1 MPTPRPTRIALLGA
15 TLTGNRGA
23 ESMLRAAVQRIPELV
38 PGTDFTLLSLV
49 PADDAAENRDPQ
61 LRIAPFTPAHMLALA
76 LPLALLAGALAR
88 LGLPHRFLLAT
99 RALRAI
105 DDADLV
111 VDLSGISFVDG
122 RGPILVYNVLVVLLP
137 ALLRTP
143 LLKYSQ
149 ALGPFHEPLN
159 AWCARRLLPRTAA
172 IAARGRIS
180 RAHLAELDLR
190 ATRVV
195 TCADAAFAMRIDDR
209 ARERVAPLR
218 TQPGFQRP
226 VVCVS
231 ASSVVHGLCEKR
243 GIDYPHQLAAFIRWL
258 IDERDYGVCLLAHSA
273 RPGHRSPRNNDL
285 PVCDTIHRIVGRE
298 ACIFPQES
306 YDAQALRALIGECRF
321 LVASRFHA
329 MVSGLATGVPTA
341 LVGWSHKYREV
352 LADFELEDYAIDH
365 ASLSEGALRELFARL
380 ERDEA
385 EIRERIRRHL
395 PGVMESSL
403 GNARLAAELLVPA
416 AEGSGP

>member
-1 MPTPRPTRIALLGA
+1 MPPPHPARIALLGA

-23 ESMLRAAVQRIPELV
+23 ESMLRAAVQRIPEIV
-38 PGTDFTLLSLV
+38 PGAEFTLLSLV
-49 PADDAAENRDPQ
+49 PAEDTAENRDPQ
-61 LRIAPFTPAHMLALA
+61 LRIAPFAPGHMLALA

-180 RAHLAELDLR
+180 RAHLAELDLG
-190 ATRVV
+190 ATRVE
-195 TCADAAFAMRIDDR
+195 TCADAAFAMRVDDR
-209 ARERVAPLR
+209 ARERVAPLC
-218 TQPGFQRP
+218 THPGFQRP

-273 RPGHRSPRNNDL
+273 RPDHRSPRNNDL
-285 PVCDTIHRIVGRE
+285 PVCGTIHRIVGRE

-352 LADFELEDYAIDH
+352 LADFGLEDYAIDH

-403 GNARLAAELLVPA
+403 GNARLAAELLAPA